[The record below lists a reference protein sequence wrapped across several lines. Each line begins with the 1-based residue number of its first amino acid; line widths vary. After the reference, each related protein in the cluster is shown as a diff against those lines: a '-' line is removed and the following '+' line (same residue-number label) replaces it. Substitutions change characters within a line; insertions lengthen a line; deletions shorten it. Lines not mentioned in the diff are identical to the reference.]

1 MFVEHTL
8 DENKIEYNKK
18 TIILE
23 NIKTFFAK
31 IIIKLVVI

>member
-1 MFVEHTL
+1 MFYERVFDKNE
-8 DENKIEYNKK
+8 IEYNKK

-31 IIIKLVVI
+31 TIIKFIII